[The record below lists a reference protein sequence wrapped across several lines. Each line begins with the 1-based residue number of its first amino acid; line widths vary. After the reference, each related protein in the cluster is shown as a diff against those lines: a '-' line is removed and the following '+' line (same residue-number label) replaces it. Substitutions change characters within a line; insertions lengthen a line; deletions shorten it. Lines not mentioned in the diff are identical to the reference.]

1 MSSAKYFT
9 ACNLPVITIN
19 VGEKNKTEVHLG
31 LVFFYILRQIC
42 QVSEKICYV
51 LYLTADFLK

>member
-19 VGEKNKTEVHLG
+19 AGEKNKTEVRLG
-31 LVFFYILRQIC
+31 LVFFYIL
-42 QVSEKICYV
+42 
-51 LYLTADFLK
+51 